1 MPTTIKALK
10 EKNLMKIEEM
20 GMLDAFCALSDID
33 ENDLPKIREG
43 KSFDVMNSQAMDA
56 AKDFRDK
63 HDTDDTLEVIDVNAD
78 DLEHVLDKKEYVGQ
92 VILSCKK
99 CHAKK
104 FIDMDKLAKS
114 EADENIYNVDDE
126 CPNCHSTGAGYE
138 VVGQVGKMESTEI
151 EPEAV
156 EQEVV
161 PEEQEPEP
169 LPDAEV
175 ATDTDLPDFEAEEEP
190 VEEPVE
196 EPAAE
201 EPEVDNTIDDD
212 EKDGMETDTSENDE
226 DEKVEELHADQMKQL
241 NAIDGEYGDYDF
253 SSLSDKGF
261 NHEEPEPEKEEPKKK
276 LKLRFKESL
285 GDETFNDLLAE
296 IVGSENIEQI
306 KVLNDAGDI
315 LFSGAYEDLTSEIL
329 RSRVLSWSS
338 EDSMLV
344 LNADSDVDSYEP
356 PYNTVED
363 ALEDFDSFEDNIT
376 IFDESAE
383 GDVFTGNKEQAIELY
398 GDLPLLSIEA
408 PAVISIVT
416 DNNIQPYSVEESSL
430 SPLEEDIYRI
440 HHLSA
445 RKVNN
450 PKCNEYW
457 IHESLE
463 NKEDLDILFEHY
475 IKGTVLEQQFKR
487 ITGYRDAVDE
497 AYDLTETE
505 ARHDNEAKAQEAAKK
520 AGRESGAYSVTYG
533 YVRNGKFYA
542 LEKPI
547 CCRDQKEHMLA
558 FDLVNAKYHA
568 TVVRSLYAR
577 QFNEEL
583 NINTSSATKMEIDD
597 NSAIISSEDHKIN
610 VESDS
615 GADVRVNDD
624 GSVEVQ
630 LNKEELVDEP
640 VDEPV
645 EEPVVDEPV
654 EEPLEGKEVEPVP
667 AVESVKNRSELTAA
681 IKECKNNNIKFTV
694 KRSLKEGFR
703 YDVIKEANQV
713 QPIEPV
719 EDGEVVDPSSKSNSR
734 ELARNKLEIKVM
746 NKIRDISKCI
756 SDNIKKYYN
765 IEADPELI
773 VADILQ
779 DLRLISGD
787 IKPEQ
792 LDNSPI
798 NSLTK
803 SMYQSYTDFYE
814 LVDEIMSIVSGQDIH
829 TTPEQKLAQAVK
841 MLDSDMFS
849 PLAIERGIA
858 SDRFIEQVRNGA
870 LPYISQDQLP
880 MLEEALKKCPEC
892 GKNPCECSKEE
903 DKEVLNEEP
912 CDDPECKDRVDM
924 DIEKFDE
931 ELNEY
936 FDQKYEDTVLY
947 NTENGYIDPQGNILL
962 EGVVRSEDGCSKV
975 SFNLK
980 PEKKMNEGVEETVYK
995 VTNNLSEEK
1004 FEFKF

>member
-1 MPTTIKALK
+1 
-10 EKNLMKIEEM
+10 MKIEEM

-56 AKDFRDK
+56 AKDFRNK

-78 DLEHVLDKKEYVGQ
+78 DLEHLLDKKEYVGQ

-126 CPNCHSTGAGYE
+126 CPNCHVTGTGYK

-169 LPDAEV
+169 LPDAEI
-175 ATDTDLPDFEAEEEP
+175 ATDTDLPDFEAEEE
-190 VEEPVE
+190 EPVE
-196 EPAAE
+196 ELVEE
-201 EPEVDNTIDDD
+201 EPEVDNEIDDD
-212 EKDGMETDTSENDE
+212 EKDGMETDTFEDDD
-226 DEKVEELHADQMKQL
+226 DEKMEELHAKQMNQL
-241 NAIDGEYGDYDF
+241 NDIDRQEDNYFKDFGE
-253 SSLSDKGF
+253 LSDKGF
-261 NHEEPEPEKEEPKKK
+261 NDDEPEPEKEEPKKK

-296 IVGSENIEQI
+296 IVGSENIGQI

-315 LFSGAYEDLTSEIL
+315 LFSGAYDDLTSEIL

-344 LNADSDVDSYEP
+344 LNVDSDVDSYEP

-383 GDVFTGNKEQAIELY
+383 GDVFTGNKEEAIEMY

-416 DNNIQPYSVEESSL
+416 DNNIQPYSKEEDSL

-445 RKVNN
+445 RKINN

-487 ITGYRDAVDE
+487 VTGYRDAVDE

-505 ARHDNEAKAQEAAKK
+505 ARHDDEAETQEIAKK
-520 AGRESGAYSVTYG
+520 AGRDSNAYSVVYG

-568 TVVRSLYAR
+568 TVVRALYAR

-583 NINTSSATKMEIDD
+583 DINTSSATKLEIDD

-610 VESDS
+610 VESDE
-615 GADVRVNDD
+615 GAEVRVNDD

-630 LNKEELVDEP
+630 LNKEAP
-640 VDEPV
+640 I
-645 EEPVVDEPV
+645 EEPIAEESIAEESV
-654 EEPLEGKEVEPVP
+654 EGNEVEPVP
-667 AVESVKNRSELTAA
+667 AVESVKNRHELTAA
-681 IKECKNNNIKFTV
+681 IKECKNRNIKYIV

-703 YDVIKEANQV
+703 YDVIKEANEV
-713 QPIEPV
+713 TPV
-719 EDGEVVDPSSKSNSR
+719 EDGEVVDRSSSR
-734 ELARNKLEIKVM
+734 ELARNDLEINVM

-756 SDNIKKYYN
+756 ADNIKKYYN

-773 VADILQ
+773 VADMLQ

-798 NSLTK
+798 NNLTK

-814 LVDEIMSIVSGQDIH
+814 VVDGIMSMMGGKDIH
-829 TTPEQKLAQAVK
+829 TTPAQKLTQAIQ
-841 MLDSDMFS
+841 MLESPAFS
-849 PLAIERGIA
+849 PVAIEKGIS
-858 SDRFIEQVRNGA
+858 SDRFIDKVRSGA
-870 LPYISQDQLP
+870 LPYLSQDQLP
-880 MLEEALKKCPEC
+880 MLEEKCPGC
-892 GKNPCECSKEE
+892 GKNPCECSKKE

-912 CDDPECKDRVDM
+912 CDDPECEECVEM

-936 FDQKYEDTVLY
+936 FDQRYEDTVLY

-962 EGVVRSEDGCSKV
+962 EGVIRSEDSCAKV
-975 SFNLK
+975 SFNLVR
-980 PEKKMNEGVEETVYK
+980 ENRMNEGVEETIYK